1 MKEDRDALAAAHLLE
16 RIGQLLRADEQGEGL
31 YPVHWTAL
39 RYIARANRF
48 SRTPI
53 ALTRFL
59 GMTRGTVS
67 QTLIALERKGLIAR
81 EASLRDKRSLD
92 VALTDAGR
100 AALAQ
105 DPLAGLSEAIE
116 AALGKKSGRLRD
128 ELSAVLAQLIERNGQ
143 RMFGQ
148 CRTCRHFRPKEGSSE
163 ASPHRCALLDADLSE
178 ANSQQICVEQEPA

>member
-1 MKEDRDALAAAHLLE
+1 MKDDRDALAAAHLLE

-31 YPVHWTAL
+31 YPVQWTAL

-81 EASLRDKRSLD
+81 EPSARDKRSLD
-92 VALTDAGR
+92 VTLTDEGKAV
-100 AALAQ
+100 LDQ
-105 DPLAGLSEAIE
+105 DPLASLSEAIE
-116 AALGKKSGRLRD
+116 AALGKKSGKLRD
-128 ELSAVLAQLIERNGQ
+128 QLSEVLGQLIARNDQ

-148 CRTCRHFRPKEGSSE
+148 CRTCRHFRPQEGGSQK
-163 ASPHRCALLDADLSE
+163 SPHRCALLEVDLSE
-178 ANSQQICVEQEPA
+178 ADSRQICVEQETA